1 MKKWENHL
9 ILKNYSNKIRNAKP
23 ILKLSKPAAKN
34 PLDVKAPVSTK
45 SSKQSQAETKK
56 PRVLDSA
63 GSNKSSISDY
73 YEFEKGDLINIP
85 LYRLLKLHNLQ
96 QYAKVN
102 SKKYRKIHKIS

>member
-23 ILKLSKPAAKN
+23 NLKLSKPSAK
-34 PLDVKAPVSTK
+34 PSSELKAQVSSK
-45 SSKQSQAETKK
+45 SSKAEIKK
-56 PRVLDSA
+56 PRILESA

-73 YEFEKGDLINIP
+73 YEFEKVDLINIP
-85 LYRLLKLHNLQ
+85 LYRLLKLYNLQ

-102 SKKYRKIHKIS
+102 KNSNFHVFLTKF